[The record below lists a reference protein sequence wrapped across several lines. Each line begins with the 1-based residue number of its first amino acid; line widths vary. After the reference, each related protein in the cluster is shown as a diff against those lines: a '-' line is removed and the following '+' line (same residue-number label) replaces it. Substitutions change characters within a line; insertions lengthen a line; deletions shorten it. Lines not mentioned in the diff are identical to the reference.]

1 MADLTPLRYRALA
14 MGLLT
19 SPYLVTVWF
28 TSEIVA
34 ALSTDDK
41 VRFLLVPPNLALRL
55 TRDLSDAVAMG
66 LRNVCDHLP

>member
-41 VRFLLVPPNLALRL
+41 VHFFLSLLQPVRGLTLALSH
-55 TRDLSDAVAMG
+55 TVAMG
-66 LRNVCDHLP
+66 LRNVRDHLP